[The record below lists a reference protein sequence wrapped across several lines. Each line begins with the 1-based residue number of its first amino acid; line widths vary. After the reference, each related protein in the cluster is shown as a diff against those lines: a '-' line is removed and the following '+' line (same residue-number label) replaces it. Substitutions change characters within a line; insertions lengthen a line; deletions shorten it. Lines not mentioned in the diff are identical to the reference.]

1 MSATKSSIPTIL
13 SVDDS
18 AVMQQL
24 IKNTLAQEYRVLL
37 CSSAVQALS
46 LLNQEAIAVMLLD
59 VTMPEMDGLD
69 FCRTVRSIPKFQNL
83 PIVMVTARDSGLD
96 KLQGRLAG
104 ATEYLTK
111 PFDEGQLR
119 AIVKNLADSVS
130 AEEQTSY

>member
-1 MSATKSSIPTIL
+1 MSATPTSMLTVL

-18 AVMQQL
+18 TVMQQL
-24 IKNTLAQEYRVLL
+24 IKNTLSAEYRVLL

-46 LLNQEAIAVMLLD
+46 LINQEPIAVVLLD

-83 PIVMVTARDSGLD
+83 PIVMLTARDSGLD
-96 KLQGRLAG
+96 RLQGRLAG

-111 PFDEGQLR
+111 PFDADQLR
-119 AIVKNLADSVS
+119 TIIQNLV
-130 AEEQTSY
+130 

>member
-1 MSATKSSIPTIL
+1 MPATSSSMLTVL

-24 IKNTLAQEYRVLL
+24 IKSTLSEEYRVLL
-37 CSSAVQALS
+37 CSSAIQALS

-69 FCRTVRSIPKFQNL
+69 FCRTVRSIPKFHHL

-111 PFDEGQLR
+111 PFDEEQLR
-119 AIVKNLADSVS
+119 AIVNRLAH
-130 AEEQTSY
+130 AESSHP

>member
-1 MSATKSSIPTIL
+1 MSATKSSIPIIL

-69 FCRTVRSIPKFQNL
+69 FCRTVRSIPKFQTL

-111 PFDEGQLR
+111 PFDEEQLR
-119 AIVKNLADSVS
+119 TIVKNLADSVS
-130 AEEQTSY
+130 ADDQTFH

>member
-1 MSATKSSIPTIL
+1 MSATTSSMLTVL

-18 AVMQQL
+18 VVMQQL
-24 IKNTLAQEYRVLL
+24 IKTILADEYRVLL
-37 CSSAVQALS
+37 CNSAVQALS
-46 LLNQEAIAVMLLD
+46 LINQEAIAVLLLD

-83 PIVMVTARDSGLD
+83 PIVMLTARDSGLD

-111 PFDEGQLR
+111 PFDGAQLLET
-119 AIVKNLADSVS
+119 IKKL
-130 AEEQTSY
+130 T